1 MIGISPL
8 SMFRE
13 MNMKQIVSIFFI
25 IVFLGVQPLFGQLP
39 DSQTE
44 PSPSPTQEEKPLE
57 NDEQDTELIS
67 PSNNEK
73 QETENTSQST
83 PEETSVDSNKQE
95 AEPNAE
101 LVSPSNNEKQ
111 ETENE
116 SQSTPEEISV
126 DSDKQE
132 AEPNREKVETQEPLD
147 TPEPTLPKWQGRQRI
162 FKLVNDYQLKAD
174 DAITTLVM
182 IAGDATIQGTV
193 TGNILIIGGDV
204 ALAPGSQVKGMLRV
218 IGGQITGNL
227 ESAKNASVSNHWRT
241 LPAVADVLM
250 HPHAVWDIKKHRNFR
265 LTTLKFGLLLLTY
278 LLIALVFPRPINAI
292 SSLLTRRP
300 IECILFSILMFV
312 VIPAVF
318 VVLILSIIGYPF
330 LLLCI
335 CFLVP
340 LALCGKAAIF
350 FTLGSTLLAG
360 RLKPLAV
367 IFGFIP
373 YFMATEIP
381 HVDWIAFLTF
391 NGIGISLCI
400 LAILSTASSQRQG
413 KNTHW
418 SERVR

>member
-1 MIGISPL
+1 ML
-8 SMFRE
+8 KE
-13 MNMKQIVSIFFI
+13 MNMKQIGLIFFI
-25 IVFLGVQPLFGQLP
+25 IVFFSVQPLLGQLP

-44 PSPSPTQEEKPLE
+44 PTSPPTQEEKPVE
-57 NDEQDTELIS
+57 NDKED
-67 PSNNEK
+67 
-73 QETENTSQST
+73 
-83 PEETSVDSNKQE
+83 V
-95 AEPNAE
+95 EP
-101 LVSPSNNEKQ
+101 VSPSNNEKQ
-111 ETENE
+111 ETENA
-116 SQSTPEEISV
+116 SQSTPEDTSVDNDKQETESASQLTPEEIPV

-132 AEPNREKVETQEPLD
+132 AISNSEKVETEEQLD
-147 TPEPTLPKWQGRQRI
+147 ASDPTLPKWQGRQRI

-174 DAITTLVM
+174 DIITTLVM

-204 ALAPGSQVKGMLRV
+204 ALAPGAQVKGMLKV

-227 ESAKNASVSNHWRT
+227 ESAKNSSVSNHWRT
-241 LPAVADVLM
+241 LPAVANVLM
-250 HPHAVWDIKKHRNFR
+250 HPHTVWDIKKHRNFR
-265 LTTLKFGLLLLTY
+265 LTTLKFALLLLTY

-292 SSLLTRRP
+292 SSLLARRP

-335 CFLVP
+335 CLLVP

-400 LAILSTASSQRQG
+400 LAILSATSSQRQG

>member
-1 MIGISPL
+1 
-8 SMFRE
+8 
-13 MNMKQIVSIFFI
+13 MKQIGLIFFI
-25 IVFLGVQPLFGQLP
+25 IVFFSVQPLFGQLP

-44 PSPSPTQEEKPLE
+44 PSSPPTQEEKPVE
-57 NDEQDTELIS
+57 NDKEDAELLS

-73 QETENTSQST
+73 QETENASQST
-83 PEETSVDSNKQE
+83 PEDTSVDND
-95 AEPNAE
+95 
-101 LVSPSNNEKQ
+101 KQ
-111 ETENE
+111 ETESA
-116 SQSTPEEISV
+116 SQLTPEEIPV

-132 AEPNREKVETQEPLD
+132 AISNSEKVETEEQLD
-147 TPEPTLPKWQGRQRI
+147 ASDPTLPKWQGRQRI

-174 DAITTLVM
+174 DVITTLVM

-204 ALAPGSQVKGMLRV
+204 ALAPGAQVKGMLKV

-227 ESAKNASVSNHWRT
+227 ESAKNSSVSNHWRT
-241 LPAVADVLM
+241 LPAVANVLM
-250 HPHAVWDIKKHRNFR
+250 HPHTVWDIKKHRNFR
-265 LTTLKFGLLLLTY
+265 LTTLKFALLLLTY

-292 SSLLTRRP
+292 SSLLARRP

-335 CFLVP
+335 CLLVP

-400 LAILSTASSQRQG
+400 LAILSATSSQRQG

>member
-1 MIGISPL
+1 
-8 SMFRE
+8 MFKE
-13 MNMKQIVSIFFI
+13 MNMKQIGSIFFI
-25 IVFLGVQPLFGQLP
+25 IVFLSVQPLFGQLP

-44 PSPSPTQEEKPLE
+44 PSSPPTQEEKPVE
-57 NDEQDTELIS
+57 NGEQ
-67 PSNNEK
+67 
-73 QETENTSQST
+73 
-83 PEETSVDSNKQE
+83 
-95 AEPNAE
+95 NAE
-101 LVSPSNNEKQ
+101 LVSPSTQETPLESEKQ

-132 AEPNREKVETQEPLD
+132 AVPNREKVETEEPLD

-174 DAITTLVM
+174 DVITTLVM

-350 FTLGSTLLAG
+350 FHTWKHTSCRPFKTACCYFWLYSLLHG
-360 RLKPLAV
+360 
-367 IFGFIP
+367 
-373 YFMATEIP
+373 
-381 HVDWIAFLTF
+381 
-391 NGIGISLCI
+391 N
-400 LAILSTASSQRQG
+400 
-413 KNTHW
+413 
-418 SERVR
+418 

>member
-1 MIGISPL
+1 
-8 SMFRE
+8 
-13 MNMKQIVSIFFI
+13 MNMKRIGFTLFI
-25 IVFLGVQPLFGQLP
+25 IVLFGIQPLSGQLP

-44 PSPSPTQEEKPLE
+44 PSSPPTQEEKPVE
-57 NDEQDTELIS
+57 NG
-67 PSNNEK
+67 K
-73 QETENTSQST
+73 Q
-83 PEETSVDSNKQE
+83 
-95 AEPNAE
+95 NAE
-101 LVSPSNNEKQ
+101 LVSPSNDEKQ
-111 ETENE
+111 DVENA

-126 DSDKQE
+126 DNEKQE
-132 AEPNREKVETQEPLD
+132 TVPNREKVETEEQLDASEP
-147 TPEPTLPKWQGRQRI
+147 ELPKWQGRQRI

-174 DAITTLVM
+174 DMITTLVM

-204 ALAPGSQVKGMLRV
+204 ALAPGAQVKGMLKV

-227 ESAKNASVSNHWRT
+227 ESAENSSVSNHWRI

-250 HPHAVWDIKKHRNFR
+250 RPHTFWDIKKHRNFR
-265 LTTLKFGLLLLTY
+265 LTTLKFALLLLTY
-278 LLIALVFPRPINAI
+278 LLIALVFPRPTNAI

-318 VVLILSIIGYPF
+318 VLLILSIIGYPF

-335 CFLVP
+335 CLLVP

-381 HVDWIAFLTF
+381 HVDWVAFLTF

-400 LAILSTASSQRQG
+400 LAILNTMSSQSQS
-413 KNTHW
+413 KSIHW
-418 SERVR
+418 SERAR